1 MLRQLVAASAVVAL
15 LAPASAEAQDIT
27 ALCEKARR
35 PPVGAWS
42 EFKWVGG
49 RQDGATVRLSI
60 VGSERREGAQYLW
73 MEMMMRGFPLGPER
87 QQGERNTRMI
97 SKVLIE
103 SFGPGTCIP
112 HVSIIKFGDNPA
124 MEMPAAQSRMATQGA
139 PTLRGCRDAKV
150 IGWESVTVPAGTFRA
165 IHIKNATGSS
175 DSWVAPDLPFA
186 LVKELDSE
194 DGQSRQMLLIGHG
207 MGARTQITE
216 RPRPWDPRAFMQMVT
231 GRTPPGH

>member
-1 MLRQLVAASAVVAL
+1 MLRQLLAASALVAL
-15 LAPASAEAQDIT
+15 LAPAAGAQDIT

-60 VGSERREGAQYLW
+60 VGSERREGAEYLW
-73 MEMMMRGFPLGPER
+73 MEMMMRGFPMGPER
-87 QQGERNTRMI
+87 QQGERPTRMI

-103 SFGPGTCIP
+103 GFGPGMGTP
-112 HVSIIKFGDNPA
+112 RATIIKFGDNPA
-124 MEMPAAQSRMATQGA
+124 MEMPAAQSRMSTQNA
-139 PTLRGCRDAKV
+139 PTLNGCRNAKV

-165 IHIKNATGSS
+165 IHVKNATGNS
-175 DSWVAPDLPFA
+175 DSWVTAELPFA
-186 LVKELDSE
+186 LVKEQDSE

-207 MGARTQITE
+207 MGARTAITE
-216 RPRPWDPRAFMQMVT
+216 HPRPWDPRAFMQMVT
-231 GRTPPGH
+231 GRTGPGR